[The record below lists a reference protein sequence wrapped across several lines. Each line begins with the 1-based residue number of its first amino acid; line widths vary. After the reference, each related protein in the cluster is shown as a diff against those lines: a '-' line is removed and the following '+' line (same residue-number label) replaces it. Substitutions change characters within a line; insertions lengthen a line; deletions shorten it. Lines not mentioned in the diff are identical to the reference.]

1 MPAGVKWILI
11 FGCFNPRSHGERDNF
26 TKKER
31 KMFKKIGTLLVNL
44 LSIALMGYS
53 ASRSLDFV
61 MLTLPPDK
69 QILAYFTIAA
79 LDGGVIIWLLSYMHG
94 ARGGWQ
100 RAISL
105 MMVVVDTLG
114 AIVLFTSDALYR
126 AGERGVIAG
135 LSEGEI
141 RTVILAMSG
150 IIAINIAAGIA
161 YHLTDPDRLKKQAEE
176 EAFARIEEAAIEQIA
191 RSAEQLASQLAPTL
205 AAQWVEETR
214 AKYLKMLPGAA
225 ALPATMPSA
234 GLVIPDRVRVRTPET
249 QPLGNLHRPENPPMQ
264 PFGQFHKPENPT
276 APGSNNTG
284 NDH

>member
-1 MPAGVKWILI
+1 MI
-11 FGCFNPRSHGERDNF
+11 R
-26 TKKER
+26 
-31 KMFKKIGTLLVNL
+31 KIGALLVNIL
-44 LSIALMGYS
+44 GAALMAYS

-79 LDGGVIIWLLSYMHG
+79 LDGGIIVWLLSYLHA

-114 AIVLFTSDALYR
+114 AVVLFTFDALYR

-135 LSEGEI
+135 LSPEEI

-150 IIAINIAAGIA
+150 IIAINIVAGIF
-161 YHLTDPDRLKKQAEE
+161 YHLTDPERMKRQAEE
-176 EAFARIEEAAIEQIA
+176 EAFARIEEAALEQIA

-205 AAQWVEETR
+205 AAQWMEETR
-214 AKYLKMLPGAA
+214 AKYLSSKSNNLLP
-225 ALPATMPSA
+225 S
-234 GLVIPDRVRVRTPET
+234 GLMISRVGIPET
-249 QPLGNLHRPENPPMQ
+249 QPRVRVPEMPLPQLGQQIHKSENPP
-264 PFGQFHKPENPT
+264 GT
-276 APGSNNTG
+276 NNRGEVGG
-284 NDH
+284 NEH

>member
-1 MPAGVKWILI
+1 MVNHAGGKWI
-11 FGCFNPRSHGERDNF
+11 FGCFNPRLESGIILPE
-26 TKKER
+26 KEKEMLKR
-31 KMFKKIGTLLVNL
+31 IGALMVNL
-44 LSIALMGYS
+44 LSFVLILYS
-53 ASRSLDFV
+53 ASRSIDFV

-69 QILAYFTIAA
+69 QILAYFAVAA
-79 LDGGVIIWLLSYMHG
+79 LEGGIMAWLLSYMHD

-100 RAISL
+100 RSISL

-114 AIVLFTSDALYR
+114 AITLFTSDSLYR

-161 YHLTDPDRLKKQAEE
+161 YHLTDPDRIKEQAEE
-176 EAFARIEEAAIEQIA
+176 EAFAHIEEAAIEQIA
-191 RSAEQLASQLAPTL
+191 RSAKQLASQLAPTL

-214 AKYLKMLPGAA
+214 AKYLKMLPGA
-225 ALPATMPSA
+225 TMPPMMPPMPSRLSD
-234 GLVIPDRVRVRTPET
+234 GLVIPDRAKVRPPET
-249 QPLGNLHRPENPPMQ
+249 QPFGHGQLHPEPR
-264 PFGQFHKPENPT
+264 
-276 APGSNNTG
+276 SNNTG